1 MKSLKCY
8 CNNVQ
13 VQRILREKSTVLA
26 LIQIVGFLHNSDY
39 LCPIYW
45 FIFLTLGCIFQCIS
59 LSFCFCWHFVII
71 PYSALR
77 VGPRQQEPGP
87 RPSPWGLLLE
97 FQQDLIKSRTKE
109 IRLYDY
115 VSYCLHLIWMEYV
128 RVATG
133 QQKLDGPWR
142 AQAHTVLYFSSLS
155 WPSSSPFS
163 IPIGR
168 PTTNSLD
175 SVSLRVLQ
183 RTKTIWDFFF

>member
-1 MKSLKCY
+1 M
-8 CNNVQ
+8 
-13 VQRILREKSTVLA
+13 
-26 LIQIVGFLHNSDY
+26 
-39 LCPIYW
+39 
-45 FIFLTLGCIFQCIS
+45 
-59 LSFCFCWHFVII
+59 
-71 PYSALR
+71 R

-155 WPSSSPFS
+155 WPNSSPFS

-183 RTKTIWDFFF
+183 RTKTIWDFFLKYTADLLIIWGLDTLTLHAVKNLYVLYSCIYFVYTLFSAYLQIQITRDYVVL